1 MRMIHLIRSDD
12 AGSSAQKEENVM
24 MAVAL
29 IQGMLYSG
37 IAIALFVGAVVM
49 VMGMAAEK

>member
-1 MRMIHLIRSDD
+1 
-12 AGSSAQKEENVM
+12 M

-37 IAIALFVGAVVM
+37 IAIALFVGTVVI
-49 VMGMAAEK
+49 VMGIVAEK

>member
-1 MRMIHLIRSDD
+1 
-12 AGSSAQKEENVM
+12 M
-24 MAVAL
+24 MAIAL

-37 IAIALFVGAVVM
+37 IAIALLVGTVVL

>member
-1 MRMIHLIRSDD
+1 
-12 AGSSAQKEENVM
+12 M
-24 MAVAL
+24 MTVAL

-37 IAIALFVGAVVM
+37 IAITLFVGTVLM

>member
-1 MRMIHLIRSDD
+1 
-12 AGSSAQKEENVM
+12 M
-24 MAVAL
+24 MAIAL

-37 IAIALFVGAVVM
+37 IAIALLVGTAVL